1 MFLILLWLT
10 QSLTQK
16 VLSSPPTSSGQ
27 YYGYWHSTC
36 CYLLVVRHFK
46 IKRSCLIVN
55 NNYCDNLYQYS
66 TLYSR
71 RVSQPLDFAGPLLG
85 QMWLIVVDACSKWPE
100 VTPMSTTTAKH
111 TIQELRLIFARFG
124 LLENI
129 VIDNGPQFVS
139 KEFNDFTSQNGIR
152 HSKIEWIS
160 RNICADIQNGD
171 EEDVNR
177 RR

>member
-1 MFLILLWLT
+1 MIICINI
-10 QSLTQK
+10 
-16 VLSSPPTSSGQ
+16 PP
-27 YYGYWHSTC
+27 
-36 CYLLVVRHFK
+36 F
-46 IKRSCLIVN
+46 I
-55 NNYCDNLYQYS
+55 
-66 TLYSR
+66 
-71 RVSQPLDFAGPLLG
+71 RVSQPLDFARPLLG
-85 QMWLIVVDACSKWPE
+85 QMWLIVVDGCSKWTE
-100 VTPMSTTTAKH
+100 VTPISTTTAKH

-139 KEFNDFTSQNGIR
+139 KEFKDFTSQNGIR